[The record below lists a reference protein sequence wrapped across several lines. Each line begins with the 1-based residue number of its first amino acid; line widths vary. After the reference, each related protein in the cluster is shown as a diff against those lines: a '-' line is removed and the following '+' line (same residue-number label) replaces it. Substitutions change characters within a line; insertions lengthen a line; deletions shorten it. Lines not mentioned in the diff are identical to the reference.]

1 MRRKGTPCACD
12 CDPCKGKNSVRAI
25 NNVSPDP
32 NGDFEIKA
40 GNGIG
45 ISQSG
50 NNSITIINQAMASS
64 FVAGNNIDIT
74 PVGDDLQISV
84 TDDVSINNLNVA
96 GDIIQQ
102 GAAYETHAEK
112 IYTTNDYIY
121 MRNGAVGGLAVGAFS
136 GFQVEKY
143 DGTNDGRLVIDN
155 TGTARVGD
163 VGDEQPLLTRDENAD
178 LTDGECLIWDSANS
192 KAVTQAIPSDI
203 ATALASK
210 NPLIGIQTQS
220 GSSSLIAGEQGIGNL
235 TIAKTGMY
243 LIHIVG
249 ETNFSTGTAW
259 SIVGITKGGNLLTRL
274 QNLYYQSGGTYYHSV
289 IGIERFTAG
298 QILGIYRQCSTAMNE
313 NWTLSA
319 TFLGDY

>member
-1 MRRKGTPCACD
+1 MRD
-12 CDPCKGKNSVRAI
+12 
-25 NNVSPDP
+25 
-32 NGDFEIKA
+32 
-40 GNGIG
+40 
-45 ISQSG
+45 
-50 NNSITIINQAMASS
+50 
-64 FVAGNNIDIT
+64 
-74 PVGDDLQISV
+74 
-84 TDDVSINNLNVA
+84 
-96 GDIIQQ
+96 
-102 GAAYETHAEK
+102 
-112 IYTTNDYIY
+112 
-121 MRNGAVGGLAVGAFS
+121 GAVGGLAAGSYA
-136 GFQVEKY
+136 GFEVIKY
-143 DGTNDGRLVIDN
+143 DGMNDGRLVIDN
-155 TGTARVGD
+155 SGVARVGD
-163 VGDEQPLLTRDENAD
+163 VGDEQPLLTRDEAAD
-178 LTDGECLIWDSANS
+178 LTDGESLVWDAANA

-210 NPLIGIQTQS
+210 NPLIGIQTQN

-249 ETNFSTGTAW
+249 ETNSTTGTAW

-298 QILGIYRQCSTAMNE
+298 QILGIYRQCSIAMNE